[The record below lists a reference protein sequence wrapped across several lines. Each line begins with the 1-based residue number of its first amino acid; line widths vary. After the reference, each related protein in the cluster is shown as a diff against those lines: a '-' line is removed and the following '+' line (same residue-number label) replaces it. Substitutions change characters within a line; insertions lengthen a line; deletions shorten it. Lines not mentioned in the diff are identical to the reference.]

1 MVSPTPSSLILTV
14 HPAPCTSQAGHAFL
28 GGFTSNAARLA
39 FSLMGAGDEGCLQ
52 PYQSTDIN
60 WCFAFGKGGHGVI
73 RLDGEAC
80 QTDELCS
87 QGC

>member
-1 MVSPTPSSLILTV
+1 
-14 HPAPCTSQAGHAFL
+14 
-28 GGFTSNAARLA
+28 
-39 FSLMGAGDEGCLQ
+39 MGAGDEGCLK

-73 RLDGEAC
+73 RLDGVAC
-80 QTDELCS
+80 STDELCS